1 MSGQAISGR
10 IFTGLLLALVFL
22 SILSLFLPQGA
33 FLPLPEEE
41 FVFSLPVTALISGL
55 AIIIIY
61 GGLGWLG
68 MSLARKL
75 GFPEL
80 YDEKITNKQRFFLP
94 GLAGAAI
101 GVFFILVDLA
111 QAQFHS
117 LGRFPHPPFPT
128 AIVAS
133 ATAAVGEEMI
143 FRLFL
148 ITFLLWLIR
157 KKPTSNGAFWSV
169 AVFSA
174 LAFAFG
180 HLPSLFILFGL
191 EGINGLPFP
200 FLSAVVLLNGVLSL
214 FAAGYFRKYG
224 FLAAVSLHFWT
235 DIVWHVIWGVV

>member
-1 MSGQAISGR
+1 MNEQARSGW
-10 IFTGLLLALVFL
+10 IFAGLLLALAFL
-22 SILSLFLPQGA
+22 SALSLFLPQGI

-41 FVFSLPVTALISGL
+41 LVFPLPVLALINGL
-55 AIIIIY
+55 GTFVIY

-68 MSLARKL
+68 LVLGRKL

-80 YDEKITNKQRFFLP
+80 YDEKITNKERFFIP

-101 GVFFILVDLA
+101 GAFFILADLV

-117 LGRFPHPPFPT
+117 LGRFPHPPFPMS
-128 AIVAS
+128 ILAS
-133 ATAAVGEEMI
+133 ATAGIGEEMI

-148 ITFLLWLIR
+148 IPCLLWLLR
-157 KKPTSNGAFWSV
+157 KKPTNNWAFWGA

-180 HLPSLFILFGL
+180 HFPSFFILYGL
-191 EGINGLPFP
+191 KGFNELPFVI
-200 FLSAVVLLNGVLSL
+200 LLAVVLLNGVLSL

-235 DIVWHVIWGVV
+235 DIVWHVLWGLV